1 MRMVIEFVFPRYLA
15 RLSFFLRDLL
25 CHGVMLYLYQD
36 PWGETPAGIAT
47 MIAMLLYTSL
57 FVLLPRI
64 RDIGMG
70 AWWMV
75 LAFIPYVSAFLGAAL
90 LFRRT
95 DPRHNPLVQ
104 RAPGAPP
111 PLPVRPEAA
120 AGPERA

>member
-1 MRMVIEFVFPRYLA
+1 MVIEFLFPGHLA
-15 RLSFFLRDLL
+15 RLSYFFRTLL

-36 PWGETPAGIAT
+36 PWGETPLGIAT

-95 DPRHNPLVQ
+95 NPRHNPLMQ
-104 RAPGAPP
+104 RAPGTPP
-111 PLPVRPEAA
+111 PSRPD
-120 AGPERA
+120 PTR